1 MDRPMPRS
9 DERIR
14 TAFLLNLL
22 FTLIEFAGGFLTNS
36 LSITADAFHDLGDS
50 FALGLAWYFERIA
63 AKGKTPLFS
72 YGYRRFSLV
81 SALINAVILIA
92 GSVLIVTMAIPR
104 ILSPEPVNAE
114 GMILLSILGILA
126 NGAAAYRVH
135 QGKTMNETMV
145 TWHLLEDVLGWIGVL
160 VVSIV
165 IMIWD
170 LPVLD
175 PIFSVVLTVF
185 ILVNVLRNFRKILII
200 FLQGVPPSVTIK
212 GVEEILLRVP
222 GVQGVH
228 DTHLWSLDGEHH
240 ILTTH
245 LVVGKGCSPE
255 EFRQVKCAAREK
267 ALEMGISHAT
277 LEMEALGE
285 ACGMEVE

>member
-1 MDRPMPRS
+1 MPRS
-9 DERIR
+9 EENIR

-36 LSITADAFHDLGDS
+36 LSITADALHDLGDS

-63 AKGKTPLFS
+63 ARGRTPLFS

-81 SALINAVILIA
+81 SALLNAVILIA
-92 GSVLIVTMAIPR
+92 GSVLILAMAIPR
-104 ILSPEPVNAE
+104 ILAPEPVNAE
-114 GMILLSILGILA
+114 GMIFLAILGILA

-135 QGKTMNETMV
+135 RGKTLNETMV
-145 TWHLLEDVLGWIGVL
+145 TWHLVEDVLGWVGIL

-165 IMIWD
+165 IMFRD

-185 ILVNVLRNFRKILII
+185 IMVNVLRNFRKILVI
-200 FLQGVPPSVTIK
+200 FLQGVPPSITLRA
-212 GVEEILLRVP
+212 VEDALLGLR
-222 GVQGVH
+222 GIQGVH

-245 LVVGKGCSPE
+245 LVVGKECTTE
-255 EFRQVKCAAREK
+255 EIRQVKCAAREK
-267 ALEMGISHAT
+267 ATEMGISHAT

-285 ACGMEVE
+285 ACEMGEV

>member
-1 MDRPMPRS
+1 MPRS
-9 DERIR
+9 EENIR

-36 LSITADAFHDLGDS
+36 LSITADALHDLGDS

-63 AKGKTPLFS
+63 GRGKTPLFS

-81 SALINAVILIA
+81 SALLNAVILIA
-92 GSVLIVTMAIPR
+92 GSVLILAMAIPR
-104 ILSPEPVNAE
+104 ILAPEPVNAE
-114 GMILLSILGILA
+114 GMIFLAILGILA

-135 QGKTMNETMV
+135 RGKTLNETMV
-145 TWHLLEDVLGWIGVL
+145 TWHLVEDMLGWVGIL

-165 IMIWD
+165 IMFRD

-185 ILVNVLRNFRKILII
+185 ILVNVLRNFRKILVI
-200 FLQGVPPSVTIK
+200 FLQGVPPSITLRA
-212 GVEEILLRVP
+212 VEDALLGLP
-222 GVQGVH
+222 GIQGVH

-245 LVVGKGCSPE
+245 LVVGKECTTE
-255 EFRQVKCAAREK
+255 EIRQVKCAAREK
-267 ALEMGISHAT
+267 ATEMGISHAT

-285 ACGMEVE
+285 ACEMGEE